1 MRQKWS
7 WRGSIAVTAN
17 TVSMRVIVGRMLMV
31 YLAYLAA
38 GKLGLL
44 IPYVGSHVALIWLPS
59 GIAIAAIL
67 RWGFISV
74 IPIYLA
80 SFTANLSIGS
90 PLPLAAQMSIGN
102 PVGPMAAAMLLQYF
116 DFKYALDRM
125 RDILLLLASV
135 STGMMITASSGVL
148 ALVMGGAIGE
158 GEVLQAWIIWWL
170 GDSVGALLILP
181 LLLNLGRKEAAVIWH
196 HRLKILFWFVIFF
209 VLDWYAFDF
218 LKAQTGQF
226 MWLSF
231 LMLPLVI
238 WAAMRYGISGA
249 SVVILGV
256 SLSEVWA
263 MANQRGLF
271 YLVDMHQSIFS
282 LWIFMATMMV
292 VAMMVIVLQARHQL
306 SEKALRDSE
315 SKLRGMIN
323 GALDAIVTIDELGCI
338 IEFNPAAEH
347 IFGYQRDDVLG
358 RNLAEVIIPPGM
370 REAHQKGHERFV
382 KTGKQKM
389 FGRRMEL
396 TAMRADGSE
405 FPIELTIT
413 SLSDQGLPYVTG
425 FIRDITEKKRAEQDI
440 HNLAFFD
447 SLTGLPNRRLLMDRL
462 QQALVSSSRTHKYGA
477 VMFIDLDNFKIIN
490 DSRGHD
496 YGDLLLIEVARRL
509 RSCVRAEDTVSR
521 LSGDEFVLILEDLSL
536 DVDQS
541 VIEARTIGEK
551 ILMAVHQSYRLKDV
565 EYHNSCSIGISLFC
579 GNLISVEELL
589 KRADTAMYQAKASG
603 RNTLQFH
610 DPQMQEALERRMEL
624 ESQLRVALLN
634 QQFLMLYQPQVDAAR
649 KVFCA
654 EVLLRWNHP
663 RQGWLSPTEFIATA
677 EESGLIVA
685 IGHWVL
691 FHACL
696 QLKAWESAER
706 SKDIQLAVNVS
717 PRQFSQPN
725 FVEEIRQIL
734 AQTGANPELLKL
746 ELTESIV
753 LDNMEEAI
761 LKMQELRSIGV
772 RFAMDDFGTGY
783 SSLAYLKRLPL
794 SQVKIDQSFVRDIAT
809 DSNDAAIVQ
818 TIIAMSST
826 LGLNVIAEGVETEAQ
841 FGLLQ
846 QYGCRQFQGY
856 LFGRPMVLAE
866 LESMLDQD
874 GLLFN
879 DEYSENSDLR

>member
-1 MRQKWS
+1 M
-7 WRGSIAVTAN
+7 TAD
-17 TVSMRVIVGRMLMV
+17 TAGMPVMLGRMLTV
-31 YLAYLAA
+31 YLAYLVA

-44 IPYVGSHVALIWLPS
+44 IPYVGSHIALIWLPT

-80 SFTANLSIGS
+80 SFTVNFLTGAPLLLSV
-90 PLPLAAQMSIGN
+90 QMSIGN
-102 PVGPMAAAMLLQYF
+102 PIGPMVAATLLQHF
-116 DFKYALDRM
+116 DFKSALDRM
-125 RDILLLLASV
+125 RDILLLLVSV
-135 STGMMITASSGVL
+135 STGMLITASCGVL
-148 ALVMGGAIGE
+148 ALVMGGAIGK
-158 GEVLQAWIIWWL
+158 GEVLQAWLIWWL

-181 LLLNLGRKEAAVIWH
+181 LLLNLGRKEATVFWRY
-196 HRLKILFWFVIFF
+196 RLKILFGFVIFSVF
-209 VLDWYAFDF
+209 DWYAFDF
-218 LKAQTGQF
+218 LKAQTGQL

-231 LMLPLVI
+231 LLLPLVI

-271 YLVDMHQSIFS
+271 FHADMHQSIFS
-282 LWIFMATMMV
+282 LWIFMATMMI
-292 VAMMVIVLQARHQL
+292 VAMMVVVLQARHKL
-306 SEKALRDSE
+306 SETALRDSE

-323 GALDAIVTIDELGCI
+323 GALDAIVTIDEQGCI

-347 IFGYQRDDVLG
+347 IFGYKRDSVLG
-358 RNLAEVIIPPGM
+358 RNLAEVIIPPDM
-370 REAHQKGHERFV
+370 RKMHMEGHERFV
-382 KTGKQKM
+382 KTGNQNM

-396 TAMRADGSE
+396 MAMRADGTE
-405 FPIELTIT
+405 FPVELTIT

-440 HNLAFFD
+440 RNLAFFD
-447 SLTGLPNRRLLMDRL
+447 ALTGLPNRRLLMDRL
-462 QQALVSSSRTHKYGA
+462 QQALASSSRTQKYGV

-509 RSCVRAEDTVSR
+509 RSCVRLEDTVSR

-541 VIEARTIGEK
+541 VIEARTVGEK
-551 ILMAVHQSYRLKDV
+551 ILTAIYQSYRLKDV

-579 GNLISVEELL
+579 GNQISVEELL

-634 QQFLMLYQPQVDAAR
+634 QQFFLLYQPQVDAAR

-663 RQGWLSPTEFIATA
+663 GRGWLSPTEFIATA

-696 QLKAWESAER
+696 QLKAWESAEH

-717 PRQFSQPN
+717 ARQFRQPN
-725 FVEEIRQIL
+725 FVEEIRQML
-734 AQTGANPELLKL
+734 VQTGANPELLKL

-753 LDNMEEAI
+753 LDNMAEAI
-761 LKMQELRSIGV
+761 LKMQELRGIGV

-783 SSLAYLKRLPL
+783 SSLAYLKQLPL
-794 SQVKIDQSFVRDIAT
+794 SQIKIDQSFVRDIAT
-809 DSNDAAIVQ
+809 DPNDAAIVQ

-841 FGLLQ
+841 FDMLQ
-846 QYGCRQFQGY
+846 QYGCRQFQGF

-874 GLLFN
+874 GLLFS
-879 DEYSENSDLR
+879 DEYSENNDLR